1 MENTI
6 VNELNTVLKG
16 EIMAIESYDKYIREL
31 KDGKIRNVFLEI
43 QDDHKEHVNLLE
55 DRIKQ
60 LGGEPDEKLGVPG
73 FMANAKM
80 TLKNMGETKAIDLL
94 KWAYDGEDKGIAM
107 VEEIVKGDLDDTS
120 MKLVKEILS
129 VDHDH
134 LKTMN
139 SLIAEQEKT
148 N

>member
-1 MENTI
+1 MENTV

-16 EIMAIESYDKYIREL
+16 EIMAIESYDKYIQEL
-31 KDGKIRNVFLEI
+31 KDNKIRDAFLEI
-43 QDDHKEHVNLLE
+43 QNDHKGHANLLE

-60 LGGEPDEKLGVPG
+60 LGGEPNKKLGVAG
-73 FMANAKM
+73 FMANTKIAF
-80 TLKNMGETKAIDLL
+80 KNIGETKSIDLL

-120 MKLVKEILS
+120 MKLINDILS

-139 SLIAEQEKT
+139 NLISEQEKT